1 MYHALKKQTLQDFEW
16 VLVDDG
22 SSDDTRSLVE
32 SWLHGPSFFRIRYLS
47 QSHCGKHFAI
57 NRAVQEANGFFFII
71 LDSDDTCVSEA
82 LERFAYHWQTIPEGE
97 RSLFC
102 GVTSLCQE
110 QDGHLVGVPLP
121 GDTMVSNHLEMIYKF
136 KIKDEMWL
144 CIRTDV
150 MREYPFPEIEVRYF
164 PEAIVWTKIARR
176 YKTLY
181 VNEMLR
187 VYWQDQPSLMRGGS
201 PADNA
206 AGGRFALLSVLT
218 EQIDWFFDD
227 PLFFVRCAIHYSR
240 FSFHSNF
247 GLRSQFSALT
257 NIRARLLWIV
267 GLPIAWAV
275 FLRDQ
280 SKVGHKKT

>member
-1 MYHALKKQTLQDFEW
+1 MLGTRLPSNRSSKAQSRIRYDKSFIGESKKNVAPFYSIYANVQSRTHSGKSVRRFEKQTLQDFEW

-187 VYWQDQPSLMRGGS
+187 VYWQDQPSLMRWLS
-201 PADNA
+201 CRQCCWRPV
-206 AGGRFALLSVLT
+206 RALVS
-218 EQIDWFFDD
+218 IDG
-227 PLFFVRCAIHYSR
+227 A
-240 FSFHSNF
+240 N
-247 GLRSQFSALT
+247 
-257 NIRARLLWIV
+257 
-267 GLPIAWAV
+267 
-275 FLRDQ
+275 
-280 SKVGHKKT
+280 